1 MVHVL
6 CSLIERNRLV
16 VAAARAE
23 ERERQQVQ
31 EEIGEVEQHILAI
44 VPSLEAS
51 SDQCKEQV
59 SHSVVCLFT
68 DQSWQN
74 SALFFFLRL
83 SVLLPRRQEVMDNLS
98 SQKAT
103 LKRIEDGLQSRYP
116 EIPADISRRLREV
129 QLSLQREEEKVPAT
143 LYITVLV
150 ISIS

>member
-1 MVHVL
+1 ML
-6 CSLIERNRLV
+6 CSLKERNRLV
-16 VAAARAE
+16 VVAARAE

-59 SHSVVCLFT
+59 SQSFVKA

-83 SVLLPRRQEVMDNLS
+83 SVLLPRRQEVMDDLS

-129 QLSLQREEEKVPAT
+129 QLSLQREEEKVPAM

-150 ISIS
+150 IHIG